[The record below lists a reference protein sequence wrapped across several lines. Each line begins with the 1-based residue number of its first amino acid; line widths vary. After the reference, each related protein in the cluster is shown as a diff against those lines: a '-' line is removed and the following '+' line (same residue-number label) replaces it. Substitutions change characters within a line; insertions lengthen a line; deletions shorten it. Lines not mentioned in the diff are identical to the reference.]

1 VENIDQQNPDPSAPQ
16 AADPE
21 TTLPA
26 PAPTPVEPA
35 PVESPVEV
43 IAPSFVIPDF
53 SAASTEQL
61 AWMPPWVEDDYE
73 NLITGSGAAKLADS
87 AVAPLVAAARG
98 YERLKDT
105 NAKEGL
111 KKTGVKGNSKQGRA
125 LMKSFDMGRDAM
137 AMPWYSA
144 ADLNIA
150 RRDKT
155 RPTPISWQ
163 IRPEDPAEAGLPKYV
178 FVTGSVTPLD
188 VHPATPLTWLD
199 STDVVIFAE
208 GMLKGD
214 SALSAYLHANGASW
228 DELKWDGHGDPLTK
242 LDALFERVPEQNRRL
257 IVSIAGVHNTSS
269 NPIDWRE
276 IKFKEREAWLAFDA
290 DYSTNANVHQAAAKL
305 RDHLLHKSKV
315 SAVKFLFPEVHTD
328 DGTME
333 KAGVDD
339 YLARTGSWDSL
350 MATVQAKLP
359 PAPPRN
365 DQDKNGAWRC
375 SSDGTVTEECKAVP
389 DPLGEGALRFQWE
402 PRVDMG
408 GHIKSLEIL
417 RQPTDDEILTGR
429 FQAEVEPHDVQ
440 ATSVEIQL
448 EWMEDGIKQ
457 SSIVTGPDSIL
468 AYAPD
473 QWLRHGAHLPQ
484 AILRHPAWPPTGK
497 DGVGFMKAIKAH
509 RKGDQQN
516 RTRWTQMG
524 WVPVPG
530 GDPVFLIGDQ
540 VVGELDVN
548 AHVVAGVTERE
559 LGPTRH
565 FGVGEMSEDADFND
579 PEYQRLVREDITK
592 VTEHYLI
599 NSPWTDPATA
609 VLVMG
614 TGLRPTVPLR
624 PRSTLYLTGSKGS
637 GKSWTAKACMWF
649 WARRGSDWQ
658 DMLPGSAKDTLAYSE
673 NALSKAPIWV
683 LDDLAPSASKR
694 QAEAEEAKIADMV
707 RSSFNNAAKGR
718 MNADMTTRTVN
729 KPIAQMI
736 ITAENELNT
745 PSAKERV
752 IHLNIGKGA
761 LTPETEPTDALVN
774 LALDD
779 GAPARLSQHLLRFV
793 RFEATR
799 TAVGAT
805 WSGFMTNL
813 GVDLENLK
821 TRLQE
826 DMREAGAKSGSME
839 RISSLASDSLLAF
852 NLLERMADHVGVDE
866 EIAEHLEANSLS
878 KPVVQLLVGAHA
890 ENQSAA
896 PGASLSRALSKM
908 LKEGG
913 AHIVSAADPMA
924 APVRSGYSGEVMENM
939 DLGWKYSGSGD
950 GTLTPS
956 GPRIGVLVYNSDDV
970 PIVVFDQ
977 EAAFKH
983 AKRNYETLIQ
993 HGQGHKVAWRA
1004 MWDEKIADGLARE
1017 KDGNSLRVTSRVT
1030 VGASRTRGVP
1040 VPLDTVLNDGVT
1052 PTEEELREIKE
1063 GRTLT
1068 KTAA

>member
-1 VENIDQQNPDPSAPQ
+1 MENIDQQNSDLSAPQ
-16 AADPE
+16 AAEPE
-21 TTLPA
+21 TNYPA
-26 PAPTPVEPA
+26 PEPIAAPEPA
-35 PVESPVEV
+35 PEEQTPKNVLL
-43 IAPSFVIPDF
+43 IPDF
-53 SAASTEQL
+53 SEASTEEL

-73 NLITGSGAAKLADS
+73 HVITGSGAAKLADS
-87 AVAPLVAAARG
+87 AVAPLIAAARG
-98 YERLKDT
+98 YERVQDT

-150 RRDKT
+150 RRDKV
-155 RPTPISWQ
+155 RPAPISWQ
-163 IRPEDPAEAGLPKYV
+163 IRPEDPTEAGLPKYV

-188 VHPATPLTWLD
+188 VHPGTPLSWLD

-214 SALSAYLHANGASW
+214 SALSAYLFANGASW
-228 DELKWDGHGDPLTK
+228 DELKWDGEGDPMDK
-242 LDALFERVPEQNRRL
+242 LDVLFERVPEEQRRL

-276 IKFKEREAWLAFDA
+276 IKFKGREAWLAFDA

-315 SAVKFLFPEVHTD
+315 SNVRFLFPEVKTD
-328 DGTME
+328 GGVME

-339 YLARTGSWDSL
+339 YLSRTGSWESL
-350 MATVQAKLP
+350 MSTVQAKLP

-365 DQDKNGAWRC
+365 EQDKHGAWRC
-375 SSDGTVTEECKAVP
+375 SADGTTTEECRAIP
-389 DPLGEGALRFQWE
+389 DPLGEGAIRFQWE
-402 PRVDMG
+402 PRVEMG
-408 GHIKSLEIL
+408 GHIKSLEVL
-417 RQPTDDEILTGR
+417 RQPTEDEITTGR
-429 FQAEVEPHDVQ
+429 FQAEVEPYEIQ
-440 ATSVEIQL
+440 ATGVEVQL
-448 EWMEDGIKQ
+448 EWMEDGVKH
-457 SSIVTGPDSIL
+457 SSIVTGPDTIL

-473 QWLRHGAHLPQ
+473 QWLRHGAYLPQ
-484 AILRHPAWPPTGK
+484 AVLRNPAWPPTGK

-509 RKGDQQN
+509 RKSDQQS

-548 AHVVAGVTERE
+548 AHVVPGVTERE
-559 LGPTRH
+559 LSPTRH
-565 FGVGEMSEDADFND
+565 FGVGEMYEDADFND
-579 PEYQRLVREDITK
+579 PEYQRQVRDDITK

-624 PRSTLYLTGSKGS
+624 PRSTLFLTGSKGS
-637 GKSWTAKACMWF
+637 GKSWTARACMWF

-658 DMLPGSAKDTLAYSE
+658 DMLPGSAKDTIAYSE
-673 NALSKAPIWV
+673 NALSRAPIWV

-694 QAEAEEAKIADMV
+694 QAEVEETKIADMV

-718 MNADMTTRTVN
+718 MNADMTTRSVN

-761 LTPETEPTDALVN
+761 LTESSEPTDALVG
-774 LALDD
+774 LALHD
-779 GAPARLSQHLLRFV
+779 GAAARLSQHMLRFV
-793 RFEATR
+793 RFEATQS
-799 TAVGAT
+799 AVGAT
-805 WSGFMTNL
+805 WAGFM
-813 GVDLENLK
+813 ENLASDLGELK
-821 TRLQE
+821 SKLQE
-826 DMREAGAKSGSME
+826 DMKKAGAKSGSME
-839 RISSLASDSLLAF
+839 RISSLASDSLLAY
-852 NLLERMADHVGVDE
+852 NLLERMADHVGLDE
-866 EIAEHLEANSLS
+866 DIAKHLETDTLS

-890 ENQSAA
+890 ENQSSA
-896 PGASLSRALSKM
+896 PGASLSRALSKV

-913 AHIVSAADPMA
+913 AHIVSASDPMS

-956 GPRIGVLVYNSDDV
+956 GPRIGVLVYNGDDIPV
-970 PIVVFDQ
+970 VVFDQ

-1004 MWDEKIADGLARE
+1004 MWDEGIAFGLSRE
-1017 KDGNSLRVTSRVT
+1017 KDGNSERVTARVT

-1052 PTEEELREIKE
+1052 PSPEELEEIRK
-1063 GRTLT
+1063 GRIVA
-1068 KTAA
+1068 KAAAK